1 MLDGRLLVI
10 GNSLGIVLL
19 LFLVA
24 RAKPTPKS
32 GDPGFEN
39 EVQDIMG
46 CQMRRTKINFH
57 SEALYGL
64 SCVKKSFKGQVCC

>member
-1 MLDGRLLVI
+1 MI

-19 LFLVA
+19 LVLVA

-32 GDPGFEN
+32 SDPGFEN
-39 EVQDIMG
+39 EVQDILG
-46 CQMRRTKINFH
+46 CRMRRTKINCP

-64 SCVKKSFKGQVCC
+64 GCVKKSFKGQVCC